1 MPINGTTW
9 RALLR
14 KNVESCLVTGLGMHI
29 DSYLRRNRTPINIV
43 YLKKTGCLVTADGS
57 DNNLIHPERIK
68 DYEVSPLAVIQ
79 LVVNTPITM
88 KVEQSEDVEQLKMT
102 TNMILRQKRRK
113 KMRSLFVMINRIYP
127 KMLNLSKCKKIYL
140 KKNKITAKFI

>member
-43 YLKKTGCLVTADGS
+43 YLKKRDVLLPQTA
-57 DNNLIHPERIK
+57 
-68 DYEVSPLAVIQ
+68 A
-79 LVVNTPITM
+79 TIT
-88 KVEQSEDVEQLKMT
+88 
-102 TNMILRQKRRK
+102 
-113 KMRSLFVMINRIYP
+113 
-127 KMLNLSKCKKIYL
+127 
-140 KKNKITAKFI
+140 